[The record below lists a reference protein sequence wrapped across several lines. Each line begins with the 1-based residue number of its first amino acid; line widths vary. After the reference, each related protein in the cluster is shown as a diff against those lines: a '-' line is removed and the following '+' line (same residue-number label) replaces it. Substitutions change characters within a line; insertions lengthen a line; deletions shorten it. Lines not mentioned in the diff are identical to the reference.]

1 MKFKDV
7 WSALSPGEKSKLAQ
21 LAGTSIGTLRQ
32 WAGGYRKTNIK
43 PENAQDLIVGLNVL
57 RTSNAAIPFITLR
70 DLSPA
75 CARCAFCPQPTQPGL
90 ERNLQLQLQPKH
102 KP

>member
-7 WSALSPGEKSKLAQ
+7 WLVLSPGEKAQLAQ

-43 PENAQDLIVGLNVL
+43 PENAQDLIAGLNVL
-57 RTSNAAIPFITLR
+57 RTTNIAIPFITLR

-75 CARCAFCPQPTQPGL
+75 CAKCAFCPQPAQPGL
-90 ERNLQLQLQPKH
+90 ERNFQLKH